1 MQTLVAQMTKDEF
14 VQVIEAVVE
23 KKLSEFMKKITK
35 NDLSSALVER
45 LRFQKDQVDAGE
57 RGHLFSQIAE
67 ELDLVSHNV

>member
-23 KKLSEFMKKITK
+23 KKLSEFMKILTK

-45 LRFQKDQVDAGE
+45 LRCQKDQVDAGE

-67 ELDLVSHNV
+67 ELDLVAHNV